1 MAIHHPGSRAGTGV
15 ALKAIR
21 EAVMHGSGKGIFATL
36 NVVPM
41 IDLFTMLVIFLIQ
54 QYSASGELTLVNP
67 NVALP
72 KAGASAELQRA
83 PMIGLTRSDAN
94 SQGDLLFENQRIMSL
109 ADINEVKF
117 PSWDIKPLA
126 DVLKRT
132 WAMQQQ
138 NAKNKKDKDNRK
150 VIIQLTAR
158 CRSRSSRWS
167 WRRAAATN
175 TVSPTSP
182 SWSMPRAT
190 KAQPAH
196 REDARPTDAFLSV
209 GGFACLLATSPDS
222 AHDARRFWPA
232 DCVGMLGGR

>member
-21 EAVMHGSGKGIFATL
+21 EAIMHGSGKGIFATL

-126 DVLKRT
+126 DVLKRN
-132 WAMQQQ
+132 WAVQQTVS
-138 NAKNKKDKDNRK
+138 NKKDKENRK
-150 VIIQLTAR
+150 IIIQADRTVPFQVIKMVMATCGRNEYREPNFAIMVDAKGDEGTAG
-158 CRSRSSRWS
+158 
-167 WRRAAATN
+167 A
-175 TVSPTSP
+175 P
-182 SWSMPRAT
+182 
-190 KAQPAH
+190 
-196 REDARPTDAFLSV
+196 
-209 GGFACLLATSPDS
+209 
-222 AHDARRFWPA
+222 
-232 DCVGMLGGR
+232 

>member
-21 EAVMHGSGKGIFATL
+21 EAVIHGGGKGIFATL

-72 KAGASAELQRA
+72 KAGASAELLRA
-83 PMIGLTRSDAN
+83 PMIGLTRADAN

-126 DVLKRT
+126 DVLKRN
-132 WAMQQQ
+132 WAVQQTVT
-138 NAKNKKDKDNRK
+138 NKKDKENRK
-150 VIIQLTAR
+150 VIIQADRTVPFQVIKMVM
-158 CRSRSSRWS
+158 
-167 WRRAAATN
+167 ATCGRN
-175 TVSPTSP
+175 EYREPNFAIMVDSKGDEGV
-182 SWSMPRAT
+182 A
-190 KAQPAH
+190 PA
-196 REDARPTDAFLSV
+196 P
-209 GGFACLLATSPDS
+209 
-222 AHDARRFWPA
+222 
-232 DCVGMLGGR
+232 

>member
-21 EAVMHGSGKGIFATL
+21 EAVMHGAGKGIFATL

-83 PMIGLTRSDAN
+83 PMIGLTRADAN

-126 DVLKRT
+126 DVLKRN
-132 WAMQQQ
+132 WAVQQTVS
-138 NAKNKKDKDNRK
+138 NKKDKENRK
-150 VIIQLTAR
+150 IIIQADRTVPFQVIKMVM
-158 CRSRSSRWS
+158 
-167 WRRAAATN
+167 ATCGRN
-175 TVSPTSP
+175 EY
-182 SWSMPRAT
+182 
-190 KAQPAH
+190 
-196 REDARPTDAFLSV
+196 REPN
-209 GGFACLLATSPDS
+209 FAIMVDS
-222 AHDARRFWPA
+222 KGDEGSAGTP
-232 DCVGMLGGR
+232 

>member
-21 EAVMHGSGKGIFATL
+21 EAIMHGSGKGIFATL

-83 PMIGLTRSDAN
+83 PMIGLTRADAN

-126 DVLKRT
+126 DVLKRN
-132 WAMQQQ
+132 WAVQQTVS
-138 NAKNKKDKDNRK
+138 NKKDKENRK
-150 VIIQLTAR
+150 IIIQADRTVPFQVIKMVMATCGRNEYREPNFAIMVDAKGDEGTAG
-158 CRSRSSRWS
+158 
-167 WRRAAATN
+167 A
-175 TVSPTSP
+175 P
-182 SWSMPRAT
+182 
-190 KAQPAH
+190 
-196 REDARPTDAFLSV
+196 
-209 GGFACLLATSPDS
+209 
-222 AHDARRFWPA
+222 
-232 DCVGMLGGR
+232 

>member
-72 KAGASAELQRA
+72 KAGASAELLRA
-83 PMIGLTRSDAN
+83 PMIGLTRADAN

-132 WAMQQQ
+132 WAVQQTVT
-138 NAKNKKDKDNRK
+138 NKKDKENRK
-150 VIIQLTAR
+150 IIIQADRTVPFQVIKMVMATCGRNEYREPNFAIMVDSKGDEGTA
-158 CRSRSSRWS
+158 
-167 WRRAAATN
+167 A
-175 TVSPTSP
+175 
-182 SWSMPRAT
+182 
-190 KAQPAH
+190 K
-196 REDARPTDAFLSV
+196 
-209 GGFACLLATSPDS
+209 
-222 AHDARRFWPA
+222 
-232 DCVGMLGGR
+232 

>member
-21 EAVMHGSGKGIFATL
+21 EAIMHGSGKGIFATL

-72 KAGASAELQRA
+72 KAGASAELLRA
-83 PMIGLTRSDAN
+83 PMIGLTRADAN

-126 DVLKRT
+126 DVLKRN
-132 WAMQQQ
+132 WAVQQTVS
-138 NAKNKKDKDNRK
+138 NKKDKENRK
-150 VIIQLTAR
+150 IIIQADRTVPFQVIKMVMATCGR
-158 CRSRSSRWS
+158 NEYREPNFAIMVDAKGDEGS
-167 WRRAAATN
+167 AAA
-175 TVSPTSP
+175 P
-182 SWSMPRAT
+182 
-190 KAQPAH
+190 
-196 REDARPTDAFLSV
+196 
-209 GGFACLLATSPDS
+209 
-222 AHDARRFWPA
+222 
-232 DCVGMLGGR
+232 